1 MTVALYRLGRW
12 CATHRT
18 RTLLAWL
25 ATAVVLIAS
34 SSVFGNELSG
44 SFEVPGLDSQ
54 DAYDLLE
61 QEFPNASGI
70 TAQVVVQS
78 PAGTTLNDTAQA
90 NAVNTLVAALGGADS
105 IVSVNPPQAG
115 QTISTDGTIG
125 LIALAF
131 DPALEPTPSLIT
143 ELAQAGDSAIA
154 SFGEETLRVEYGGE
168 IYSVAEE
175 PETGVGELAGIIAAV
190 IILLV
195 AFGSLTAMGMPLG
208 IAVFGLSIGIAGIMG
223 LVAIPLDVPSWAPQL
238 AGMIGLG
245 VGIDYA
251 LFVVTRYREGLHDG
265 LTIVEAAGR
274 ANATAGL
281 AVVFAGGTVVIAI
294 LGLAIAGL
302 PFLTAAGIS
311 VSIIVL
317 MMVLAS
323 ITVLPALMS
332 WAGYRVIPRKQR
344 KTVRHS
350 AAQAARAALDSG
362 SDLKLTPQVSKAWER
377 WGNHVSRRS
386 LWYLIGGAIVLL
398 ALTAPVLKLELG
410 FPDLGNQPAEDTER
424 QAYDLLSEAFGP
436 GFNGPF
442 LIAIETEALSGG
454 AGEIS
459 RLAAAIRSDAGI
471 ENVGE
476 PVFSPNGRAATLQAF
491 PTTSPQSSETIDTLD
506 RLRGEVFTQVLSNS
520 DAAHIGGATATFSD
534 LGERVQARLPW
545 FIGGVILLSFILLLL
560 VFRSIFVP
568 IKAAILNLL
577 SIGAAYGVLV
587 MVFQWGWGLSLIGV
601 PEPVPIVSFIPMMMF
616 AVLFGLS
623 MDYEVFLLS
632 RVREEYLHSND
643 NNTSV
648 IIGISTTA
656 RVITSAALI
665 MITVFGGFVTNPEPV
680 LKMMGLGLAT
690 AIFVDAFFVRVVLVP
705 AWMHLMGDRN
715 WWFPK
720 SLRWLPR
727 IDLEG
732 ETVLPPREYID
743 TDLLEPSGVGVGIN
757 GPDAA
762 LEAEE
767 VPVD

>member
-1 MTVALYRLGRW
+1 MTLALYRLGRW

-25 ATAVVLIAS
+25 LAAVVLIAS
-34 SSVFGNELSG
+34 ASIFGNELSD
-44 SFEVPGLDSQ
+44 SFEVPGVDSQ

-78 PAGTTLNDTAQA
+78 PTGTTLNDSDQI
-90 NAVNTLVAALGGADS
+90 NAVNTLVAALRS
-105 IVSVNPPQAG
+105 TESVVSVNAPQAG
-115 QTISTDGTIG
+115 QTISDDGTIG

-131 DPALEPTPSLIT
+131 DPALEPTVSLAQ
-143 ELAQAGDSAIA
+143 ELTQAGDSAIA
-154 SFGEETLRVEYGGE
+154 SFGEEALRVEYGGE
-168 IYSVAEE
+168 IYSTAQE
-175 PETGVGELAGIIAAV
+175 PETGVGELAGIIAAI

-195 AFGSLTAMGMPLG
+195 AFGSLTAMGMPIG
-208 IAVFGLSIGIAGIMG
+208 IAIFGLSIGIVGIMG

-251 LFVVTRYREGLHDG
+251 LFVVTRYREGLREG
-265 LTIVEAAGR
+265 LTVVEAVGR

-302 PFLTAAGIS
+302 PFLTAAGVS

-317 MMVLAS
+317 MMVLAT

-332 WAGYRVIPRKQR
+332 WAGYRVISRKQR
-344 KTVRHS
+344 STAKS
-350 AAQAARAALDSG
+350 AAIQAASTALELG
-362 SDLKLTPQVSKAWER
+362 SDLKLTPQISKAWER
-377 WGNHVSRRS
+377 WGNHVSRKAV
-386 LWYLIGGAIVLL
+386 WYLIGGVIVLL

-410 FPDLGNQPAEDTER
+410 FPDLGNQPEQDTER
-424 QAYDLLSEAFGP
+424 QAYDLLAEAFGA
-436 GFNGPF
+436 GFNGPL
-442 LIAIETEALSGG
+442 LIAINTEELSGG
-454 AGEIS
+454 TNEIS
-459 RLAAAIRSDAGI
+459 RLAEAIRSDAGI
-471 ENVGE
+471 TNVSE
-476 PVFSPNGRAATLQAF
+476 PRFSPNGRAAVLQAF
-491 PTTSPQSSETIDTLD
+491 PTTSPQSSETIDTLA
-506 RLRGEVFTQVLSNS
+506 RIRSEVFAQELSNP
-520 DAAHIGGATATFSD
+520 DAAHIGGATASFSD
-534 LGERVQARLPW
+534 LGKRVQDRLPW

-560 VFRSIFVP
+560 VFRSILVP

-601 PEPVPIVSFIPMMMF
+601 SEPVPIVSFVPMMMF

-632 RVREEYLHSND
+632 RVREEYLHTND
-643 NNTSV
+643 SNTSV

-690 AIFVDAFFVRVVLVP
+690 AIFIDAFFVRVVLVP
-705 AWMHLMGDRN
+705 AWMHLMGNTN

-720 SLRWLPR
+720 SLRKLPR

-732 ETVLPPREYID
+732 EIALPPRIYVD
-743 TDLLEPSGVGVGIN
+743 TDLTELETANAIN
-757 GPDAA
+757 VLKP
-762 LEAEE
+762 EE